1 MKIKFHPGF
10 KDRTFI
16 NGENVLLF
24 VRLFPFPRKSN
35 CFRRALSRLS
45 GLCAPAHSQLGSDPE
60 AVGFNVG
67 KLQEK
72 RLPSLVGWFLFYE
85 FVFENLKQTNKRARR
100 IFPKG
105 QR

>member
-1 MKIKFHPGF
+1 MFF
-10 KDRTFI
+10 CLFI
-16 NGENVLLF
+16 CF
-24 VRLFPFPRKSN
+24 LFPGNQTVSEEPS
-35 CFRRALSRLS
+35 AGSL